1 MVEVMNTQIIAA
13 LLVFALM
20 LVSGYTLWLT
30 RNRNFHRSEE
40 EAYFQL
46 WISEAGQAID
56 MINLHISQAG
66 LGHRERCQ
74 TVLTGCK
81 ELCNCGYI
89 KQKEA

>member
-30 RNRNFHRSEE
+30 RNRNFHRA
-40 EAYFQL
+40 EANKYFDL
-46 WISEAGQAID
+46 WIEKVQEQLDEIHLRAAQ
-56 MINLHISQAG
+56 NG

-74 TVLTGCK
+74 TVITGRK
-81 ELCNCGYI
+81 EACYCGYI
-89 KQKEA
+89 KQKEV